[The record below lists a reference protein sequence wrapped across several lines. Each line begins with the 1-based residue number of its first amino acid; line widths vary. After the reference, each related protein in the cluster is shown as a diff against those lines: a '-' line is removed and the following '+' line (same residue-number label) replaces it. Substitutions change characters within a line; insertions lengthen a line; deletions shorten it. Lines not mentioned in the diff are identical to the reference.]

1 MNNNN
6 KIKDLEKQ
14 IKELECNIF
23 TLMKN
28 INGLHEYIKEVEH
41 EVTRVN
47 LKSIHNESRIKIILN
62 NNKVDRL
69 ELKK

>member
-1 MNNNN
+1 MDNNN

-14 IKELECNIF
+14 IEDLKRNQD
-23 TLMKN
+23 
-28 INGLHEYIKEVEH
+28 GLYRHIKEVEH

-62 NNKVDRL
+62 NNKVHRL

>member
-1 MNNNN
+1 MDNNN
-6 KIKDLEKQ
+6 KIKELEKQ
-14 IKELECNIF
+14 IKELK
-23 TLMKN
+23 KN
-28 INGLHEYIKEVEH
+28 QDGLYRHIKEVEH
-41 EVTRVN
+41 EVIRVN